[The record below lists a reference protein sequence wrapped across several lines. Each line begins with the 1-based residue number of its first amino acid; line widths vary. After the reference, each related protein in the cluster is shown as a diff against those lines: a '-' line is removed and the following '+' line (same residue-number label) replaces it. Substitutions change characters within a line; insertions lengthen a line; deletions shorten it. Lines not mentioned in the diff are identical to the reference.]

1 MKGWTSNHVSQVIA
15 RASYRDNSEEVEAL
29 VQVIARASYR
39 DNSEKVEAL
48 VIDKIL
54 LSRKIIFNGSD

>member
-39 DNSEKVEAL
+39 DNSEKVKAL
-48 VIDKIL
+48 VIDL
-54 LSRKIIFNGSD
+54 AEP